1 MTRSKTNDQPVDL
14 DLLEQEIKAHGNIP
28 SHIAV
33 IMDGNGRWAKRRHL
47 PRVAGHRAGRH
58 SVRRTVAAC
67 QRLGVDTLTL
77 YTFSQENW
85 NRPEAEV
92 KALWLFLQEVLG
104 TEIEELKQ
112 EGVRLTAT
120 GDLDMIPGKA
130 RDALNK
136 AIAYLGDNNKLVLNL
151 ALAYGGRDEIVHA
164 ARKAAEKVAAGQMQP
179 QDITE
184 ETIAEGM
191 FNPSLKDP
199 DLVIRTSGEH
209 RLSNFLI
216 WQSAYA
222 EMYFTPV
229 LWPDFAET
237 DLMQAVH
244 DYQGRERR
252 FGALSE
258 SQEKS
263 KEGSSLFDAK
273 RWKRLL
279 KVRP

>member
-1 MTRSKTNDQPVDL
+1 MSQSKNDQAMDL
-14 DLLEQEIKAHGNIP
+14 DLLEKEIKSRGNIP
-28 SHIAV
+28 QHIAV
-33 IMDGNGRWAKRRHL
+33 IMDGNGRWAKKRHL

-58 SVRRTVAAC
+58 SVRRTVTAC
-67 QRLGVDTLTL
+67 QRLGVETLTL

-85 NRPEAEV
+85 NRPATEV

-104 TEIEELKQ
+104 SEIEELRQ
-112 EGVRLTAT
+112 AGVRLTAT
-120 GDLDMIPGKA
+120 GDLDMIPDKA
-130 RDALNK
+130 RAALNK
-136 AIAYLGDNNKLVLNL
+136 AIDYLSAGDGLILNL

-164 ARKAAEKVAAGQMQP
+164 ARRAAQRVADGELKP
-179 QDITE
+179 EDITE
-184 ETIAEGM
+184 DVIAEGL
-191 FNPSLKDP
+191 FNPGLKDP

-229 LWPDFAET
+229 LWPDFCER
-237 DLMQAVH
+237 DLMQAVS
-244 DYQGRERR
+244 DFQGRERR
-252 FGALSE
+252 YGALGDKSE
-258 SQEKS
+258 TP
-263 KEGSSLFDAK
+263 KEGSTLFDVD